1 MHRAIPAIGFHSTR
15 PEFTVRIGLDDMPM
29 RDRLSL
35 FNALADKLGL
45 TEASHERPDESYQV
59 LWKEMMDRHW

>member
-1 MHRAIPAIGFHSTR
+1 MDVPRISFFPTMSWFS
-15 PEFTVRIGLDDMPM
+15 VQIGLGDMNP
-29 RDRLSL
+29 RDQLHL